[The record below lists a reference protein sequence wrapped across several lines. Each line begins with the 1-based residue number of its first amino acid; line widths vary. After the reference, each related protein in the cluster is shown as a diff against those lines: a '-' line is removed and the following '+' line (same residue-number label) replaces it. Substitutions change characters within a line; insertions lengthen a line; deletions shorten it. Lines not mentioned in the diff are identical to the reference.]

1 MKAIWNGTISFGL
14 VSIPI
19 QLFSA
24 SKPSKLSFSMM
35 DSKDHAKI
43 EYKRVNA
50 NTGKEVA
57 WDDIVKSYEFDDGS
71 FVVVTDEDF
80 EKADPKA
87 SKTMEIEQ
95 FIDADELNL
104 MLLEKPYF
112 LSPVKGGEKPYIL
125 LRDAM
130 KKSDKVAI
138 GRITIRT
145 KQSLG
150 VIFPKDDALV
160 LNLLLYADEIRSSEA
175 LDLPKEI
182 KVTKKEMDLAI
193 SLIDGLTAKWKHED
207 FEDDYSNALLERIQ
221 AKAKLKG
228 ESLPDDEET
237 EVEETS
243 TNVVD
248 IMDLLKQSIAAKDKK
263 PSQSSQSTAKSKSK
277 TAKQS
282 KSGGK
287 TKSSANKSKES

>member
-24 SKPSKLSFSMM
+24 TKPSKLSFSMM
-35 DSKDHAKI
+35 DSNDHAKI

-50 NTGKEVA
+50 DTGKEVA
-57 WDDIVKSYEFDDGS
+57 WDDIVKSYEFEDGS

-112 LSPVKGGEKPYIL
+112 LSPVKGGEKPYAL

-130 KKSDKVAI
+130 EKSNKVAI

-150 VIFPKDDALV
+150 VIFPMDDALV
-160 LNLLLYADEIRSSEA
+160 LNLLLYADEIRNTED
-175 LDLPKEI
+175 LDLPKDVKI
-182 KVTKKEMDLAI
+182 TKKEMDLAI
-193 SLIDGLTAKWKHED
+193 SLIDGLTEKWNHED
-207 FEDDYSNALLERIQ
+207 FEDEYSNALLERIK

-228 ESLPDDEET
+228 KSLPDDEEP
-237 EVEETS
+237 EIEEES
-243 TNVVD
+243 SNVVD

-263 PSQSSQSTAKSKSK
+263 TSTSKSAKSKSD
-277 TAKQS
+277 TAAPK

-287 TKSSANKSKES
+287 SNSSTKKTKES

>member
-24 SKPSKLSFSMM
+24 TKPSKLSFSMM
-35 DSKDHAKI
+35 DSNDHAKI

-50 NTGKEVA
+50 DTGKEVA
-57 WDDIVKSYEFDDGS
+57 WDDIVKSYEFEDGS

-130 KKSDKVAI
+130 EKSNKVAI

-150 VIFPKDDALV
+150 VIFPMDDALV
-160 LNLLLYADEIRSSEA
+160 LNLLLYADEIRTTED
-175 LDLPKEI
+175 LDLPKDVKI
-182 KVTKKEMDLAI
+182 TKKEMDLAI
-193 SLIDGLTAKWKHED
+193 SLIDGLTAKWNHED
-207 FEDDYSNALLERIQ
+207 FEDEYSNALLERIQ

-228 ESLPDDEET
+228 KSLPDDEEP
-237 EVEETS
+237 EVEEES
-243 TNVVD
+243 SNVVD

-263 PSQSSQSTAKSKSK
+263 TTTPAKATAKSKSA
-277 TAKQS
+277 TASTK

-287 TKSSANKSKES
+287 SDSSAKKTKES